1 MTSRP
6 DPAIDERYA
15 DLVGLIRE
23 TRPRAPEALRLRVL
37 ELAADEAKPAPVPKR
52 HLGWGPRR
60 RVFVPVAAAATVAFA
75 AVVVGI
81 ATRGSG
87 TTEQFASP
95 PAAVESAPATTPPA
109 QDQETR
115 SAAPQFAAPMPRSDA
130 VPPASA
136 RPQDYRAELR
146 VRVRDLSGATSQ
158 AMRTTRRLG
167 GFVVAA
173 RYDET
178 TGADGDSLLVV
189 RVPVGRV
196 QDAIQAFSNL
206 GTLVNQRIQVEDL
219 QRTLERQQRAIAA
232 QLREIARLESEL
244 ERTDLT
250 EEQRAELRLKLLE
263 ARRALTARQRGR
275 EATQARAATARVSL
289 TLTTRDEASLVTPV
303 PDEPGYFERTVRDA
317 AEALG
322 RVLTWTLAALIVASP
337 AILLGVLLVLLERRR
352 RRVAED
358 RLLARS

>member
-1 MTSRP
+1 MTPRP

-15 DLVGLIRE
+15 DLVGLLRE

-37 ELAADEAKPAPVPKR
+37 ELAADESTPAQAPAH
-52 HLGWGPRR
+52 HLGWRPRL
-60 RVFVPVAAAATVAFA
+60 RVFVPVAAAASVAFA

-81 ATRGSG
+81 ATRGG
-87 TTEQFASP
+87 DTIEEPLAGQATVQL
-95 PAAVESAPATTPPA
+95 ESAPTPPA
-109 QDQETR
+109 QAQDQGSTSR
-115 SAAPQFAAPMPRSDA
+115 AAPQFAAPPTRSDA
-130 VPPASA
+130 VPPAIA

-158 AMRTTRRLG
+158 AMRTTRRFG

-196 QDAIQAFSNL
+196 QDAIQAFSGL

-219 QRTLERQQRAIAA
+219 QRTLDRQRRAITA

-263 ARRALTARQRGR
+263 ARRALTAR
-275 EATQARAATARVSL
+275 AAR
-289 TLTTRDEASLVTPV
+289 P
-303 PDEPGYFERTVRDA
+303 
-317 AEALG
+317 
-322 RVLTWTLAALIVASP
+322 
-337 AILLGVLLVLLERRR
+337 
-352 RRVAED
+352 
-358 RLLARS
+358 